1 MVGSTALWPSLLATW
16 LSLTPV
22 PSGASTPSA
31 APVPP
36 PAIALPSRPD

>member
-1 MVGSTALWPSLLATW
+1 MAGSTALWPSLLATW

-22 PSGASTPSA
+22 PGGVSTPSA
-31 APVPP
+31 ALVPP